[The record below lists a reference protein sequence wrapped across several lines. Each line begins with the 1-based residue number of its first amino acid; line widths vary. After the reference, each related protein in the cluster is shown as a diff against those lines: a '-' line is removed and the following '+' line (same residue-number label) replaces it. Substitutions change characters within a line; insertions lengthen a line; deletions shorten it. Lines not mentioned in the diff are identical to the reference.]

1 MAAKQLGYCDYCG
14 EHRTFPCS
22 DAQQSKNCG
31 YRFTVKPGDDRINFV
46 PCNKAWSEIYIA
58 KDNDPLSP
66 NHYAKYKIEPIDF
79 ILGNNLPFAVGNV
92 IKYVLR
98 YKDKNGLEDLKK
110 AKTYID
116 LLIKH
121 EYGEGA

>member
-1 MAAKQLGYCDYCG
+1 MVTKPQGYCEYCG
-14 EHRTFPCS
+14 EHRTFPCG
-22 DAQQSKNCG
+22 DALRSKNCG
-31 YRFTVKPGDDRINFV
+31 YRFSVQPEERINYV
-46 PCNKAWSEIYIA
+46 PTGKEWKNIYIA
-58 KDNDPLSP
+58 KDNNPLSP
-66 NHYAKYKIEPIDF
+66 QHYAKYTIEPIDF
-79 ILGNNLPFAVGNV
+79 ILKNNLPFAVGNV